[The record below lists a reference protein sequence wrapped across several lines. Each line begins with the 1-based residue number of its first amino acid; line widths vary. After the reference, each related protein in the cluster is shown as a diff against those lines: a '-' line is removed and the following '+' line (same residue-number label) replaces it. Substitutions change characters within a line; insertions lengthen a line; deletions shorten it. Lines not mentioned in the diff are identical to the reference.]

1 MKQSA
6 GGQAGSFE
14 KIKKKHSSFINYWR
28 AEVDTL
34 YGLTQQSGKQ
44 KQNQVIQIKNLNLN
58 IANLTS
64 GSRVNP

>member
-1 MKQSA
+1 MRA
-6 GGQAGSFE
+6 GRQAVLKRFKKTIAALLTIEGQKWS
-14 KIKKKHSSFINYWR
+14 
-28 AEVDTL
+28 L

-58 IANLTS
+58 IANLAS